1 MVDTTETVMREL
13 EGVGRSLTIAGFLET
28 VERLHPHDRPGVD
41 RETLDAYIEELEQSH
56 SSGYDADT
64 LRERLEGEITDS
76 ETWEGEKKLYRQGD
90 DRFSVY
96 PQTWHERLGG
106 SDDIPRYVAFLQEEV
121 PDFKH
126 DIGRGGAGQGIPE
139 QPLLEVVSVVG
150 RIDYEEAKARLEEL
164 REEGVLAEDADQHP
178 DAGVVLAEDH
188 DEFRDA
194 SLDS

>member
-1 MVDTTETVMREL
+1 MVDTNETVTREL

-64 LRERLEGEITDS
+64 LRERLEDEITDS
-76 ETWEGEKKLYRQGD
+76 ETWEGEKKLYRQED

-96 PQTWHERLGG
+96 PRTWHERLGG
-106 SDDIPRYVAFLQEEV
+106 SDDIPHYVAFLQEEV
-121 PDFKH
+121 PDFKY
-126 DIGRGGAGQGIPE
+126 DIGRGGAGQGLPE
-139 QPLLEVVSVVG
+139 QPLLEVVSIVG
-150 RIDYEEAKARLEEL
+150 RIDYEEAKDRLEEL
-164 REEGVLAEDADQHP
+164 RDEGVLAEDADQHP
-178 DAGVVLAEDH
+178 DAGVVLTEEH